1 MAFSINTNIASLQ
14 AQAYLRQTS
23 EFQSKTINRVVS
35 GMRIVNSGDDAAGLA
50 IANGYRSDQAVLNQG
65 IRNANDAVSTLQT
78 VDSGMTN
85 IGYLLDRARTLAGQ
99 SSTAGF
105 TGDRTVLNTEF
116 QSVMGEIDRQAQA
129 VGMNTGGDFA
139 KNLSVFI
146 GGGRAGSSTDQITN
160 GSVSVDLSKATVDVR
175 SLGLNTMQAMGTSTS
190 DISSGSASTSLS
202 AILALNANKNSEVE
216 SGFTNFYVAG
226 AGFAGTTQSG
236 NTGVI
241 QLRVNLSG
249 VNTTSDLATR
259 VNDAISIAASQSGT
273 TAANFKNA
281 GITASI
287 NTDSHGRQQLA
298 FTSGANGFQ
307 VRAGDQMASALLGDF
322 QVAGNPEGNRLVGSQ
337 AIGLT
342 AITDDGT
349 LTVSSSSLSGS
360 ITTAATTLGTKQ
372 DEVNALN
379 AAFGASAEATKLG
392 FKAVINTAG
401 KVQVTAGSG
410 IDFSVSST
418 PGGSGNMAFA
428 AAGVAAKLSP
438 TASTLSGG
446 AYTSAT
452 DAYSFAKLSNGT
464 SDAQSVTVQTTDA
477 NGNLQSLKIDLDT
490 VATGADIDL
499 TNALKTI
506 NAALGSSNNAS
517 LAKVFAVADGDTN
530 GSLGIRFVNTGGNFT
545 VSIGT
550 GTGGRG
556 LTVSGAATQG
566 FTDTAAVYGSGGATD
581 ISTQASASSA
591 VSAIKSAVTILG
603 QAQAVVGKGQ
613 NQFNFALGLA
623 STQVTNLAA
632 SESRIRDADLASEAA
647 NLTKAQIL
655 SQAGVA
661 ALAQA
666 NSAPQAILSLLKGQ

>member
-1 MAFSINTNIASLQ
+1 MAFSINSNIASLQ

-23 EFQSKTINRVVS
+23 DFQSKTINRVVS
-35 GMRIVNSGDDAAGLA
+35 GMRIVNSGVDAAGLA

-99 SSTAGF
+99 SGTAGY
-105 TGDRTVLNTEF
+105 TGDRTVLNNEF

-146 GGGRAGSSTDQITN
+146 GGGRAGSTTDQITN
-160 GSVSVDLSKATVDVR
+160 GSVAVDLSKATVDVR
-175 SLGLNTMQAMGTSTS
+175 SLGLNTMQAMGASTS
-190 DISSGSASTSLS
+190 DISSSSAATSLS
-202 AILALNANKNSEVE
+202 AVLALNANKNSEVE
-216 SGFTNFYVAG
+216 SGFTNFYVSG
-226 AGFAGTTQSG
+226 AGFAGTAQSG
-236 NTGVI
+236 NTGIV

-249 VNTTSDLATR
+249 VNTTADLATR
-259 VNDAISIAASQSGT
+259 VNDAISIAATQSGT

-281 GITASI
+281 GITASV
-287 NTDSHGRQQLA
+287 NTDSHGRQQLV
-298 FTSGANGFQ
+298 FTSGTNAFQ
-307 VRAGDQMASALLGDF
+307 VRAGDQMGSALLGNF
-322 QVAGNPEGNRLVGSQ
+322 QTEGSAEGFRGYGSQ
-337 AIGLT
+337 ALGQNAAGIT
-342 AITDDGT
+342 ADDV

-360 ITTAATTLGTKQ
+360 IVTAATTLTTPA
-372 DEVNALN
+372 DTITTLN
-379 AAFGASAEATKLG
+379 AAFQASAEATKLG
-392 FKAVINTAG
+392 FHAFLDSQSHVR
-401 KVQVTAGSG
+401 VVAGSG
-410 IDFSVSST
+410 IDFAVT
-418 PGGSGNMAFA
+418 GAQAGQAFA
-428 AAGVAAKLSP
+428 TTGVASNLST
-438 TASTLSGG
+438 TATTLSGG

-452 DAYSFAKLSNGT
+452 NAYSFAKLANGT

-499 TNALKTI
+499 TKALKTI
-506 NAALGSSNNAS
+506 NAALGSSDNSS
-517 LAKVFAVADGDTN
+517 LSKVFAVADGDTN
-530 GSLGIRFVNTGGNFT
+530 GAMGIRFVNTAGNFSVT
-545 VSIGT
+545 VGS

-556 LTVSGAATQG
+556 LTASGAATQS
-566 FTDTAAVYGSGGATD
+566 FTDTAAVHGSGGATD
-581 ISTQASASSA
+581 ISTQASAAKA
-591 VSAIKSAVTILG
+591 VDAIKNAVTLLG

-666 NSAPQAILSLLKGQ
+666 NSAPQAILSLLKG